1 MGIPTIVKLK
11 VGAQYM
17 VTYNLDTDDGLCNGA
32 TGKLKRIDFGTNAK
46 GEKKPLRLWIK
57 FHECHV
63 GKKMRHIHKKTIS
76 EHQIP
81 DTWTPLFPLA
91 VTVKTR
97 KNSSLKINRMQFPL
111 TLAHALTIHKS
122 QGQSLKKVVV
132 HIKKT
137 LSRELLYVA
146 CSRATS
152 LNGLFIIGSFKA
164 PNKLDENGHLAQE
177 IKRWKNNKVIPQF
190 KHLHHSDC
198 FQIMFHNVQSL
209 EKHCKLV
216 TNDLNFI
223 SSDVLL
229 FGETWMSSIDNIKIH
244 SFKLVTRTNDGL
256 SRKPRGTAIYVKSE
270 IRKEILDSNSFI
282 INTHN
287 GRIDTSWI
295 KLKRTIIVAVYAKPQ
310 TSLTLWKKWFPMK
323 TRGMKKNYKTMA
335 EGKDDDISNSDFEPF
350 MELNKIKLERF
361 SDQNDSPRSVNLISS
376 DSDDDPEKNVKD
388 DRKSKHHK
396 NSISSS
402 DDDTS
407 CSKFVSSK
415 LPSSNQYDV
424 NEPSSS
430 TSSLQQQLKEAMEL
444 IAKLQKVNEQHK
456 ADQES
461 NTNAE
466 IRKSSKKRIDYHQQ
480 SSKCDD
486 SDPDSDK
493 SIRGPKSVK
502 KKTVGTL
509 FSILQCS
516 ISLSTFLTHP
526 TQTST
531 YEHPQSL
538 KQPQESPSDTKLK
551 KTSSKP
557 EKRSSKHFHS
567 TSKRVR
573 SSSSESDAPPAK
585 LPKKTNKYYKKAS
598 ASSDSDES
606 NEIFKIQM
614 QLNKLLEKKRQKKIV
629 KKSSSDERN
638 ETSSDE
644 ETSNKKT
651 NPTPKNQ
658 NDDLINILNDTQ
670 TLTCRDLK
678 LNKKYT
684 LVDINIVE
692 ENGFNGTYKK
702 ATARFS
708 EKSKPTGYINVLMP
722 KPVANLPQNVI
733 NQMKTRVQGGNPPTF
748 TVMSIKSR
756 ERADGKGSYDVVD
769 YKWI

>member
-1 MGIPTIVKLK
+1 M
-11 VGAQYM
+11 
-17 VTYNLDTDDGLCNGA
+17 
-32 TGKLKRIDFGTNAK
+32 AK
-46 GEKKPLRLWIK
+46 SVP
-57 FHECHV
+57 
-63 GKKMRHIHKKTIS
+63 
-76 EHQIP
+76 
-81 DTWTPLFPLA
+81 
-91 VTVKTR
+91 
-97 KNSSLKINRMQFPL
+97 
-111 TLAHALTIHKS
+111 KS
-122 QGQSLKKVVV
+122 GV
-132 HIKKT
+132 
-137 LSRELLYVA
+137 SR
-146 CSRATS
+146 
-152 LNGLFIIGSFKA
+152 G
-164 PNKLDENGHLAQE
+164 
-177 IKRWKNNKVIPQF
+177 
-190 KHLHHSDC
+190 
-198 FQIMFHNVQSL
+198 
-209 EKHCKLV
+209 
-216 TNDLNFI
+216 
-223 SSDVLL
+223 
-229 FGETWMSSIDNIKIH
+229 
-244 SFKLVTRTNDGL
+244 RTKDGL

-295 KLKRTIIVAVYAKPQ
+295 KLKRTITMAVYAKPQ
-310 TSLTLWKKWFPMK
+310 TSLTLWKKWLQFPMK

-350 MELNKIKLERF
+350 MELNKIKVERF

-376 DSDDDPEKNVKD
+376 DSDDDPDKNVKD

-396 NSISSS
+396 ISISSS

-430 TSSLQQQLKEAMEL
+430 TSSLQQQLKEAMDL

-456 ADQES
+456 TDQES
-461 NTNAE
+461 NTNAL

-486 SDPDSDK
+486 SDSDSDK
-493 SIRGPKSVK
+493 SIRDPKSVK

-509 FSILQCS
+509 LSILQCS
-516 ISLSTFLTHP
+516 ISLFTFLTHP

-531 YEHPQSL
+531 YEHPESL

-567 TSKRVR
+567 TSK

-585 LPKKTNKYYKKAS
+585 LPKKKNQILQKAS
-598 ASSDSDES
+598 RLKTS
-606 NEIFKIQM
+606 KT
-614 QLNKLLEKKRQKKIV
+614 IV
-629 KKSSSDERN
+629 KKSSPDERN

-644 ETSNKKT
+644 ETSNRKT
-651 NPTPKNQ
+651 NPTLKNQ
-658 NDDLINILNDTQ
+658 NDDLINIFNDTQ

-692 ENGFNGTYKK
+692 ENGFNGT
-702 ATARFS
+702 
-708 EKSKPTGYINVLMP
+708 
-722 KPVANLPQNVI
+722 
-733 NQMKTRVQGGNPPTF
+733 
-748 TVMSIKSR
+748 
-756 ERADGKGSYDVVD
+756 
-769 YKWI
+769 